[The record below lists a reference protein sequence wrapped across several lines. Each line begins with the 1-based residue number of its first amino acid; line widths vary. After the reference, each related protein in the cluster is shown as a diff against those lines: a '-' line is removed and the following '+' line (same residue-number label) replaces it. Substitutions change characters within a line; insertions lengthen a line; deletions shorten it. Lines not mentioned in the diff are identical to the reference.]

1 MHQETTIH
9 LHPSF
14 FPEKERI
21 LVEKGELSA
30 VLART
35 DTGVDTVRISNSRGH
50 LLMLPFQGQQ
60 IWDAAFD
67 GRTLTMKSMF
77 TRPCATRDYL
87 GNYGGFLLHCG
98 LSSMGVPMGED
109 THPLHGELPN
119 APYQGA
125 WLVVGEDAAGPYIGL
140 GGEYRHTVAFNCDY
154 TARPL
159 VKLHAG
165 AAVFPVRMEAVNR
178 KKTPM
183 ETMYMA
189 HVNFRPV
196 DGGKLVYSAPCTP
209 KDVRVRKSIPSHV
222 KATESYREFLR
233 KIEADPSIHNV
244 LKPGLAFD
252 PEVVFTIDY
261 RAGADGWAR
270 TMMLHPDGFASCI
283 RHKPAQ
289 LDKGIR
295 WICRTPDQ
303 DAAGILLPATA
314 EPEGYHAEKAK
325 GNLKTLAA
333 GAAAV
338 YEMEIGLLAP
348 AEART
353 EEERIRKILA

>member
-1 MHQETTIH
+1 MHTETRIL
-9 LHPSF
+9 LHPSYF
-14 FPEKERI
+14 CEKER
-21 LVEKGELSA
+21 LLAEHGELSA

-35 DTGVDTVRISNSRGH
+35 DTGVDTLKISNSRGH
-50 LLMLPFQGQQ
+50 LLLLPFQGQQ

-77 TRPCATRDYL
+77 TRPNATRDYL
-87 GNYGGFLLHCG
+87 QNYGGFLLHCG
-98 LSSMGVPMGED
+98 MTAMGVPTVED
-109 THPLHGELPN
+109 DHPLHGELPN
-119 APYQGA
+119 APYQAA
-125 WLVVGEDAAGPYIGL
+125 WLCIGDDAAGPYMAL
-140 GGEYRHTVAFNCDY
+140 GGEYRHTVAFNHDY
-154 TARPL
+154 TARPT

-165 AAVFPVRMEAVNR
+165 SALFPVRMEVTNR

-183 ETMYMA
+183 ETMYLA

-196 DGGKLVYSAPCTP
+196 DGAKLVYSAPCNP
-209 KDVRVRKSIPSHV
+209 KDVRVRTSIPSHV
-222 KATESYREFLR
+222 KPSESYREFLG
-233 KIEADPSIHNV
+233 KLAADPSIHNV

-252 PEVVFTIDY
+252 PEVVFFINY

-270 TMMLHPDGFASCI
+270 TMMVHPDGFAGVV

-289 LDKGIR
+289 LDKGVR

-325 GNLKTLAA
+325 GNVKILAA
-333 GAAAV
+333 GATAV
-338 YEMEIGLLAP
+338 YEMEIGLLNP
-348 AEART
+348 AETRT
-353 EEERIRKILA
+353 EEERIRKILS